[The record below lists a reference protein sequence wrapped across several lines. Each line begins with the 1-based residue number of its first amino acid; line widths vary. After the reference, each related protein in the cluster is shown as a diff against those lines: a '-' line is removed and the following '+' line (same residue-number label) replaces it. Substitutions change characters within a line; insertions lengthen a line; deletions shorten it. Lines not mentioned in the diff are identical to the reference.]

1 MIEPTDLI
9 STAEAREILGVSH
22 DKMARL
28 LRTGAIKHY
37 RDVRDLRLKLVS
49 RRDIDALKAPRDRV
63 A

>member
-1 MIEPTDLI
+1 LLKPIDLI
-9 STAEAREILGVSH
+9 STAEARKVLGVSH

-28 LRTGAIKHY
+28 LRTGALSYY

-49 RRDIDALKAPRDRV
+49 RRDVEALKAPRERV

>member
-1 MIEPTDLI
+1 MLKPSDLI
-9 STAEAREILGVSH
+9 STAEARKVLGVSH

-28 LRTGAIKHY
+28 LRTGALNYY

-49 RRDIDALKAPRDRV
+49 RRDVEALMAPRERV